1 MATLGNALDLAGKIS
16 FIELG
21 DVGWPTC
28 STRYDYYLEAG
39 DLVLLENDDPVEWIS
54 LDTEVK
60 ATKNGIELEYDCADR
75 GKKVRG
81 FIKFARTEY
90 VDMAEALG
98 K

>member
-21 DVGWPTC
+21 DVRGNY

-60 ATKNGIELEYDCADR
+60 ATKNGIELEYEEDGGR
-75 GKKVRG
+75 GKRTQG
-81 FIKFARTEY
+81 LIKFARTEY
-90 VDMAEALG
+90 VDMAEVLG